1 MTGTP
6 RNEDERAGRTHDLP
20 VIDEHDVFAI
30 EHVERLGAVVMHMK
44 RGPKARWFFGFQY
57 RHETPRVAFCGL
69 HRHAEIAQVNE
80 PSLAWTEHI
89 RLRTL
94 HGPGEVAR
102 SSEFRQ
108 HRGES
113 TLNDT
118 WFLGCASVRE
128 CPSTGPRGSIA
139 DANSVAALESQQLM
153 SHFGRL

>member
-69 HRHAEIAQVNE
+69 HRHAEIAQVDE
-80 PSLAWTEHI
+80 PSLAWTKHI

-94 HGPGEVAR
+94 HGSGEVAR

-108 HRGES
+108 HRLEHFS
-113 TLNDT
+113 THGFSAAPVFGNVPRSEI
-118 WFLGCASVRE
+118 ASGASGRYSQ
-128 CPSTGPRGSIA
+128 PIA
-139 DANSVAALESQQLM
+139 VLVFE
-153 SHFGRL
+153 